1 MCPYPDVV
9 DALAACV
16 EELARGDGPAAYAA
30 YDTASMLV
38 TRRGIEGAAEAVL
51 AARGAIVAAVIERTG
66 DASTSREVTE
76 RVLGGKLM
84 PQLLT
89 SAR

>member
-9 DALAACV
+9 DALASCV
-16 EELARGDGPAAYAA
+16 EELARGNGDSACAA

-38 TRRGIEGAAEAVL
+38 TRRIVEGAADAIL
-51 AARGAIVAAVIERTG
+51 AARHPIIDAVTERTG
-66 DASTSREVTE
+66 DSSTSREVTV

-84 PQLLT
+84 PRLLT

>member
-9 DALAACV
+9 DALVTCV
-16 EELARGDGPAAYAA
+16 EQLVRGDGHSAYAA

-38 TRRGIEGAAEAVL
+38 TRCGVEGAAEAVL
-51 AARGAIVAAVIERTG
+51 AARGAIAAAVIERTG
-66 DASTSREVTE
+66 DAATSREVTE